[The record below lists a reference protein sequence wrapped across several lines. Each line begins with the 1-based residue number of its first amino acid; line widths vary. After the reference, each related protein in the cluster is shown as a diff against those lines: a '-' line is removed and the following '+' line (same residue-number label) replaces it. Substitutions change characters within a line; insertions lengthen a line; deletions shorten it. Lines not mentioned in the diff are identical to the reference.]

1 MKITDI
7 KIRKLLKSG
16 KMKAIFSITFDD
28 QLVVHDIKLIESREG
43 YFLAMPSRR
52 LENGDFI
59 DSVHPVNKDF
69 RSYIENK
76 ILAFYLNCLL
86 EKESKK

>member
-16 KMKAIFSITFDD
+16 KMKAIFSVTFDD

-59 DSVHPVNKDF
+59 DSVHPVNKEF
-69 RSYIENK
+69 RRYLENK
-76 ILAFYLNCLL
+76 ILAVYLNSLL
-86 EKESKK
+86 EKE